1 VNLRKLIRLLRK
13 WLTRLLVLVLVM
25 SVMGGGSVQFRETT
39 DRVHCYTRPL
49 EFGYL
54 QWTLDALAVKVSQF
68 GLGASNLLG
77 PTAGRSFVLS
87 YYSRLGEAQRAEA
100 ELRLAYGDPERG
112 RNAPGVD
119 ELVAAV
125 AELRDKVDRTQPIA
139 EGVLQDQI
147 SYMLSVLGLHIG
159 GAPFPPVAFRFT
171 RPPHALIVSPRDVI
185 RQDTNISLQSDISL
199 AQRVELEQEVEQGLN
214 VSALVV
220 PTGGIGIY
228 PTMVQETTS
237 VAWVVETI
245 VHEWVHNYLTLRP
258 LGLNYYTS
266 PELRTMNETTA
277 SILGEEIGR
286 LVLQRYY
293 PEYVPEEM
301 PERVDPGETQSEP
314 PAFDFRAEMYETRVN
329 VDRLLAQGEIE
340 QAEDYME
347 QRRILFWENGYR
359 IRRLN
364 QAYFAFYGAYADEP
378 GGAAGEDPVG
388 AAVRA
393 LWAISD
399 SPVDFLRTMSWMDDF
414 DDLKR
419 VLAERSA
426 PEQAR

>member
-1 VNLRKLIRLLRK
+1 VDLRKRLHLLRK
-13 WLTRLLVLVLVM
+13 RLARTLILMLVM
-25 SVMGGGSVQFRETT
+25 SILGGGTVQFRETA
-39 DRVHCYTRPL
+39 DRVHRFSRPL

-54 QWTLDALAVKVSQF
+54 SWTMDALAVKVGQF
-68 GLGASNLLG
+68 GLGASKHLE
-77 PTAGRSFVLS
+77 PAAAEEIVLS
-87 YYSRLGEAQRAEA
+87 YYALLGETQRAEA
-100 ELRLAYGDPERG
+100 ELRLAYGDPDRG
-112 RNAPGVD
+112 QDEPDVD
-119 ELVAAV
+119 DLTPVV
-125 AELRDKVDRTQPIA
+125 AELRGEVDRVQPVA
-139 EGVLQDQI
+139 EGVLQDQV
-147 SYMLSVLGLHIG
+147 SFVLSLLGLHVG
-159 GAPFPPVAFRFT
+159 GAPFPPVAFHFT

-185 RQDTNISLQSDISL
+185 RQDANISLESEIRLTES
-199 AQRVELEQEVEQGLN
+199 VELEQQVEEALN

-286 LVLQRYY
+286 LVLERYY
-293 PEYVPEEM
+293 PEYVPEE
-301 PERVDPGETQSEP
+301 PPKRVESRETDREP
-314 PAFDFRAEMYETRVN
+314 PAFDFRVEMYETRVN
-329 VDRLLAQGEIE
+329 VDRKLAQGEVE
-340 QAEDYME
+340 QAETYME

-388 AAVRA
+388 AAVRD
-393 LWAISD
+393 LWEISD
-399 SPVDFLRTMSWMDDF
+399 SAVDFLRTMSWMDDF
-414 DDLKR
+414 EDLKR
-419 VLAERSA
+419 TLAERREA
-426 PEQAR
+426 G